1 MLSAGNT
8 LEMLAVVSVTSGANC
23 GGNDS
28 NSAVCPEASKPMCI
42 PACPRTTAHAPKAT
56 GWPITWKT
64 SYPSSASRLA
74 SPKRAVAMASVAA
87 ACK

>member
-8 LEMLAVVSVTSGANC
+8 LEMLAVVSVTSGASC

-28 NSAVCPEASKPMCI
+28 NSGSARRVETDVHPCLPEDHGAR
-42 PACPRTTAHAPKAT
+42 AEGDR
-56 GWPITWKT
+56 WPITWKT
-64 SYPSSASRLA
+64 SYPSSASRRA

-87 ACK
+87 ACR